1 MKGAESRRGRL
12 APAAGLLGGPKCN
25 RSDRERAFLVRPKG
39 SRRRRRNVTAVEM
52 RIYTAVERPDP
63 KDLSIF
69 VSAPSSRR
77 IGDSNYAL
85 QIWS

>member
-1 MKGAESRRGRL
+1 
-12 APAAGLLGGPKCN
+12 
-25 RSDRERAFLVRPKG
+25 VRPKG